1 MKMWQV
7 RRRWVAV
14 AIGAVVAV
22 AGCGSAGS
30 GGGSGSGVSADGS
43 SGGSSPSASSVASTS
58 ADSTTESAA
67 ASGGD
72 SAEPLKVTLRLDWLW
87 GAEHT
92 PYVLAKSLGYFAD
105 EGLDVQI
112 DEGHGSNVTST
123 LVTTGKANFGVV
135 SAGQVIVAR
144 SQDYKLQ
151 AVMNVLQHSP
161 SGICYDT
168 REMKLNSLKDLYGKT
183 LGVVR
188 ASSAYNEWKAVQAIN
203 DLDASKIKEVDVG
216 SSLVPAIVSGKVH
229 VITGWSFNQ
238 CLQASVEGVPL
249 ASLSYKDYGLDSPN
263 TTIVVNTDFEAEHPD
278 AVRGFVSAVTK
289 ALKYVNDNPDE
300 ALSKFFE
307 AQPKL
312 KGEYNTK
319 KLPMFMELVGD
330 DPATFG
336 TFNAEAWE
344 QLQDIYVEQGVTDA
358 PVQLDGGAYTTEF
371 LPAGG

>member
-1 MKMWQV
+1 MWQM
-7 RRRWVAV
+7 RRRWLAL
-14 AIGAVVAV
+14 AMGAVVVV
-22 AGCGSAGS
+22 AGCGSGGAS
-30 GGGSGSGVSADGS
+30 GGE
-43 SGGSSPSASSVASTS
+43 SGGSANGSSSTVPASADTSGESASGTS
-58 ADSTTESAA
+58 AA
-67 ASGGD
+67 GGAD
-72 SAEPLKVTLRLDWLW
+72 GGGETLKVSLRLDWLW

-105 EGLDVQI
+105 AGLDVQI

-123 LVTTGKANFGVV
+123 LVTTGKADFGIV

-144 SQDYKLQ
+144 GQKYKLQ

-168 REMKLNSLKDLYGKT
+168 RQMKLNSLKDLYGKT

-188 ASSAYNEWKAVQAIN
+188 ASSAYNEWKAVESIN

-238 CLQASVEGVPL
+238 CLQASVEGVPI
-249 ASLSYKDYGLDSPN
+249 ANLSYRDFGLDSPN
-263 TTIVVNTDFEAEHPD
+263 TTVVVNTDFEAEHPE
-278 AVRGFVSAVTK
+278 AVRGFVGAVMK
-289 ALKYVNDNPDE
+289 ALDYIHQNPDE
-300 ALSKFFE
+300 ALTKFYE

-319 KLPMFMELVGD
+319 KLPMFMDLVGD

-336 TFNAEAWE
+336 TFNEDSWK
-344 QLQDIYVEQGVTDA
+344 QLQDIYVEQGVMDA

-371 LPAGG
+371 LPASG